1 MKKDQILKEIDEMI
15 KNTKQKGVLTDE
27 EIQFFAGLKK
37 RTEEVEG
44 FFARMVKNAG
54 IKKKAA

>member
-1 MKKDQILKEIDEMI
+1 MKKDQILKEIDDMI
-15 KNTKQKGVLTDE
+15 KKTKQNGVLTE
-27 EIQFFAGLKK
+27 EEFQFFAGLKK
-37 RTEEVEG
+37 RTEEVDG